1 MQFETEMERMQD
13 PIAQMIPL
21 PLWNDPDIFSKQLS
35 NDAITIMQ
43 TPKDGLLTYLTAR
56 SFDPLVRKDKDT
68 IAEWVA
74 MAVSHPMLDG
84 DTLIQC
90 AFQMG
95 LSNHGLLMAA
105 ASLGCERVLNQWIIS
120 HEDDL
125 TAMNEVDFAVF
136 RRAAANG
143 HLAFVDCLFDRFPQ
157 QILNMISANH
167 FEAFRQAAGNGHLM
181 MINRFIERLPN
192 EVRNMI
198 KAKNYAAFRVASI
211 HGYLDVVDRMLNL
224 MPNHTYDM
232 ISVNDF
238 TPFRGAATQGH
249 LALVDRFLTLLPEHQ
264 VLMIAAYDFDAFRG
278 TANQGH
284 HQVIHR
290 FLSIPAVLSY
300 AEGHD
305 REYGAEFVRPF
316 ITAQLGALR
325 AERQAYEL
333 ENPYAVFTI
342 ADDIKAKCC
351 FFMLRNLIRRHDS
364 TCLDDMRFL
373 LDIPSVKNL
382 VHVALPTCQQNELL
396 RLALGAGN
404 LGAAELLI
412 TIPAVAQ
419 LAEQNDYYRGE
430 VRDGLDLRALAH
442 DRESSMRALTTGEA
456 KRLQAA
462 MTCYQPMLHSI
473 GCINIIQELR
483 QVLVNRYSAEPA
495 MILRDNGKKM
505 VLPMEWKAFQALG
518 LNRAEKGRALK
529 AYYQN
534 KNHTAWR
541 YLAKPNEW
549 MDSQASYVNMNPKD
563 HSQKWSTFEEYQPL
577 IAMLYLASTDAN
589 IPPTDGYT
597 METRLEHF
605 IDELAYIG
613 RAHNWDESR
622 VKKTLN
628 GASQTDEDGFEVF
641 EEYDDL
647 KGDKPSCYSG
657 VKRRLLQSVMGHRLL
672 NVLTSDVIAEELRSF
687 VRQYF
692 KSTINASNQAELKTA
707 YHDLIGEN
715 QYPNSFLKLKT
726 LDIPPDE
733 QSRFVDYLTEKYPEQ
748 FATDIGFKKQ
758 VEIAFK
764 LKGPNDAHAI
774 QLGYGGLTE
783 LLEATLPTN
792 ITSRSEFFSEERPSE
807 PFSVNEKQT
816 LGLR

>member
-1 MQFETEMERMQD
+1 MQSETEMERMLD
-13 PIAQMIPL
+13 SLAQMIPP

-35 NDAITIMQ
+35 NHAITIMQ
-43 TPKDGLLTYLTAR
+43 TSKDDLIKYLATR
-56 SFDPLVRKDKDT
+56 PSDPVVRNDKDK
-68 IAEWVA
+68 ISEWIA
-74 MAVSHPMLDG
+74 MAISHPTLDSNS
-84 DTLIQC
+84 LIKY

-95 LSNHGLLMAA
+95 LSDHGLLMAA
-105 ASLGCERVLNQWIIS
+105 ASLGCEGVLEQWIGD

-125 TAMNEVDFAVF
+125 TAMNEVDYAIF
-136 RRAAANG
+136 RRAASNG
-143 HLAFVDCLFDRFPQ
+143 HLAFVNRMFDRFPQ
-157 QILNMISANH
+157 QIFKMISSNH

-181 MINRFIERLPN
+181 MINRFIEQLPN
-192 EVRNMI
+192 EVPNMI

-238 TPFRGAATQGH
+238 TPFRGAASQGH
-249 LALVDRFLTLLPEHQ
+249 LALVDRFLSLMPEHQ

-316 ITAQLGALR
+316 ITDQLAALR
-325 AERQAYEL
+325 AERQAYES
-333 ENPYAVFTI
+333 ENPNAVFTI

-396 RLALGAGN
+396 RLALGVGN
-404 LGAAELLI
+404 LGAAELLL

-430 VRDGLDLRALAH
+430 VRDGLNLHALAH

-462 MTCYQPMLHSI
+462 MTCYQKRLHSD

-483 QVLVNRYSAEPA
+483 QVLINRYSAEPA
-495 MILRDNGKKM
+495 MITRDNGKKM
-505 VLPMEWKAFQALG
+505 VLPMEWRAFQAIG

-541 YLAKPNEW
+541 YLSKPNEW

-577 IAMLYLASTDAN
+577 IAMLYLASTDED

-628 GASQTDEDGFEVF
+628 GASKTDEDGFEVL

-657 VKRRLLQSVMGHRLL
+657 VKRRLLQSVMGHRLI

-707 YHDLIGEN
+707 YYDLIGEN
-715 QYPNSFLKLKT
+715 QYPNSFLKLKA

-764 LKGPNDAHAI
+764 LKGSRDAHAI
-774 QLGYGGLTE
+774 QLGYAGLRE
-783 LLEATLPTN
+783 LLEVTLPMNATL
-792 ITSRSEFFSEERPSE
+792 RSEFFSGEKRSE
-807 PFSVNEKQT
+807 PFSVEEELP